1 MKKIVLIDD
10 DELIRMS
17 WQMAANK
24 ANIQVLL
31 FQSIDEFLN
40 VSHEI
45 STDVEIYVDS
55 NLSDGIKGEVESKK
69 IFEQGFKKIYL
80 ATGYSKDTI
89 DKPEWI
95 IEIIGKRP
103 NF

>member
-1 MKKIVLIDD
+1 MRKVVLIDD

-31 FQSIDEFLN
+31 FQSIDEFIN
-40 VSHEI
+40 VSSEI
-45 STDVEIYVDS
+45 SKDTEIFVDS
-55 NLSDGIKGEVESKK
+55 NLGDGIKGEVESKK
-69 IFEQGFKKIYL
+69 IYELGFSNIFI
-80 ATGYSKDTI
+80 ATGYSKESL

-95 IEIIGKRP
+95 KDIVGKRP
-103 NF
+103 SF